1 MPPLFEPDTHRFGG
15 SCHVYTCEARE
26 QSQRRQALTGVFIHT
41 DRLVLTGLDGL
52 RRSLVRIPDHVSS
65 AFCVGCSVVDAP
77 RQKNPYGPGCFF
89 FVSH

>member
-52 RRSLVRIPDHVSS
+52 RRSLVSSKPTNIKRYETYKSNRQLLRAILTTIRI
-65 AFCVGCSVVDAP
+65 
-77 RQKNPYGPGCFF
+77 
-89 FVSH
+89 

>member
-52 RRSLVRIPDHVSS
+52 RRSLVRPTFANSEH
-65 AFCVGCSVVDAP
+65 AL
-77 RQKNPYGPGCFF
+77 QKIGSDGTVPFSTLF
-89 FVSH
+89 